1 MAAHDPPRDAR
12 DDDAGSDHA
21 RALHAWR
28 EHDTKHALHGADRE
42 AIRTSD
48 APRAL
53 VLELLARP
61 GPGRDLYNAC
71 ARLGRLLADA
81 GASPSL
87 AVATIEG
94 AALALEGL
102 GAACDVE
109 RLSPARASVA
119 EGYFAVVIEGE
130 RASARRA
137 WDYPACAVRVS
148 KDTVAIVAGYPA
160 DDGEALAD
168 WSARV
173 ALKVS
178 REGYKHAIVT
188 GSDAAKAE
196 LGQALSMLG
205 VRPAVGPAA
214 GPARGVGPASSAAN
228 KGWLASLLKR

>member
-1 MAAHDPPRDAR
+1 MAAHDTTRRSA
-12 DDDAGSDHA
+12 AA
-21 RALHAWR
+21 LNEERALAAWR
-28 EHDTKHALHGADRE
+28 EHDALHALHGADRD
-42 AIRTSD
+42 AIRSTD

-87 AVATIEG
+87 AVATIDG
-94 AALALEGL
+94 AAQALSALAI
-102 GAACDVE
+102 ACDVD
-109 RLSPARASVA
+109 RLAPARASVA
-119 EGYFAVVIEGE
+119 EGYFAVIIEAE
-130 RASARRA
+130 RASARRV
-137 WDYPACAVRVS
+137 WEYPACAVRVT

-173 ALKVS
+173 ALAVS
-178 REGYKHAIVT
+178 RAGYKHAVLA
-188 GSDAAKAE
+188 GSEAAKTE
-196 LGQALSMLG
+196 LGQALSMVG
-205 VRPAVGPAA
+205 VEL
-214 GPARGVGPASSAAN
+214 ASSAEP

>member
-1 MAAHDPPRDAR
+1 MAAHDTAHHAAHDE
-12 DDDAGSDHA
+12 A
-21 RALHAWR
+21 RALASWR
-28 EHDTKHALHGADRE
+28 EHDEEHALHGADRD
-42 AIRTSD
+42 AIRAGD

-87 AVATIEG
+87 AVATIDG
-94 AALALEGL
+94 AARALSDL
-102 GAACDVE
+102 GIACDAE

-119 EGYFAVVIEGE
+119 EGYFAVIVEDE
-130 RASARRA
+130 RAAARHA
-137 WDYPACAVRVS
+137 WDYPACAVRVT

-173 ALKVS
+173 ALGVS
-178 REGYKHAIVT
+178 REGYKHAVLA

-196 LGQALSMLG
+196 LGQALSMVG
-205 VRPAVGPAA
+205 VEL
-214 GPARGVGPASSAAN
+214 ASSAEP

>member
-1 MAAHDPPRDAR
+1 MAAHDSAHDSAH
-12 DDDAGSDHA
+12 DTGHDSAQDQA
-21 RALHAWR
+21 RALAAWR
-28 EHDTKHALHGADRE
+28 EHDEKHALHGADRD

-87 AVATIEG
+87 AVASIDG
-94 AALALEGL
+94 AARALADL
-102 GAACDVE
+102 GVECDAE

-119 EGYFAVVIEGE
+119 EGYFAVIVEDE
-130 RASARRA
+130 RTSARRA
-137 WDYPACAVRVS
+137 WEYPACAVRVT

-173 ALKVS
+173 ALGVS
-178 REGYKHAIVT
+178 REGYKHAVLA
-188 GSDAAKAE
+188 GSEAAKAE
-196 LGQALSMLG
+196 LGQALSMVG
-205 VRPAVGPAA
+205 VEL
-214 GPARGVGPASSAAN
+214 ASTAER
-228 KGWLASLLKR
+228 KGWLSSLLKR

>member
-1 MAAHDPPRDAR
+1 MAAHDPARDAG
-12 DDDAGSDHA
+12 DDAALDHG
-21 RALHAWR
+21 RALAAWR

-42 AIRTSD
+42 AIRIAD

-61 GPGRDLYNAC
+61 GGASRDLYNAC

-87 AVATIEG
+87 AVATIDG

-102 GAACDVE
+102 GVACAVE

-130 RASARRA
+130 RTSARRA

-148 KDTVAIVAGYPA
+148 TDTVAIVAGYPA

-173 ALKVS
+173 ALAVS
-178 REGYKHAIVT
+178 REGYKHAVVA
-188 GSDAAKAE
+188 GSEAAKAE
-196 LGQALSMLG
+196 LGQALAMLG
-205 VRPAVGPAA
+205 VGL
-214 GPARGVGPASSAAN
+214 ASSAEN
-228 KGWLASLLKR
+228 KGWLSSLLKR